1 MFYFTGARSID
12 DIGDVRLYEVRPHCQ
27 TIAGVNLR
35 CLHLIKKFTDTQ
47 VEADVSESSPHAKE
61 VFLPGTEDNKE
72 EATEAAAS
80 PKVSTRKIAFTF
92 PQNRKIQMIRTCK
105 DQTTNTKGK

>member
-1 MFYFTGARSID
+1 MFYFTGARSVD

-35 CLHLIKKFTDTQ
+35 CLHLIKKSIDTQ
-47 VEADVSESSPHAKE
+47 VEADVSESSLHAKE

-80 PKVSTRKIAFTF
+80 PKVSPRKNGIYL
-92 PQNRKIQMIRTCK
+92 P
-105 DQTTNTKGK
+105 TKQEDSDDSNQVHCI